1 MEGTIVRNLNNNS
14 GMKGLSVVV
23 MAAAC
28 IWATNGYAGSDE
40 DAVKAAVAA
49 YNEAVDSLDPAK
61 IEALWI
67 HDDNVIDFEPGD
79 KTIAFGWDGVKKNL
93 EEHFQYDAELKNT
106 QVDGPHIQIKGD
118 VARSMGISMATL
130 KMKNGASGSGGILE
144 TDVFEKHD
152 GAWLLVSHSASAIPG
167 V

>member
-1 MEGTIVRNLNNNS
+1 MPNRIDIS
-14 GMKGLSVVV
+14 GMKGLLVVV
-23 MAAAC
+23 LATAC
-28 IWATNGYAGSDE
+28 VLATDSYAGSDE

-49 YNEAVDSLDPAK
+49 YNAAVDSLDPAK
-61 IEALWI
+61 IEALWV
-67 HDDNVIDFEPGD
+67 HDDTVTDFEPGD

-118 VARSMGISMATL
+118 VARSVGISRA
-130 KMKNGASGSGGILE
+130 KMLLKNGASGSGGILE
-144 TDVFEKHD
+144 NDVFERRD
-152 GAWLLVSHSASAIPG
+152 GAWLLVSHSADAVPG